1 MADNINNYKSVI
13 TMDPADYDWDVIKDG
28 YQEESKEEKEMAKNT
43 KLVMIENSPN
53 AFSTEDVITNDLLEV
68 CNEEERNKLID
79 LTDRFNKTSK
89 GKDMSLNEV
98 FCLWQEYKE
107 NFEGVEEE
115 LNINE
120 EFDRLNNPAEW
131 ERLKERL
138 KAEEQL
144 EDKKDNAE
152 VTEEKEEKTMTNAPL
167 SMSAYKAQI
176 QAELEATKNV
186 SFAKDTKAPKKFAQK
201 ETLGLNHM
209 VVEKIEYIT
218 LKYEANEDKGKNARF
233 ARAWKITLKDE
244 NIPPIIINDTVF
256 LYDGDKRVENIDIY
270 DAIVNGAGN
279 IGIYFTVKEDAIK
292 NKKADEL
299 TPEDLI
305 PHELNGQRIWRPAK
319 QELFALAK
327 QLKVAEL
334 DFNDDESIKIPK
346 DFKAA
351 IYVYEDVV
359 KDKVVKHVKGEIKKF
374 QTIEYFYNASFVKPE
389 DVHNMKYGRAFTTSE
404 NAAHRAELRELPG
417 VVRYLESC

>member
-1 MADNINNYKSVI
+1 MAKNNMNNSTVI
-13 TMDPADYDWDVIKDG
+13 TN
-28 YQEESKEEKEMAKNT
+28 EESNANAKVNENKEEKKMT
-43 KLVMIENSPN
+43 KAINMN
-53 AFSTEDVITNDLLEV
+53 AY
-68 CNEEERNKLID
+68 
-79 LTDRFNKTSK
+79 
-89 GKDMSLNEV
+89 M
-98 FCLWQEYKE
+98 
-107 NFEGVEEE
+107 
-115 LNINE
+115 
-120 EFDRLNNPAEW
+120 
-131 ERLKERL
+131 
-138 KAEEQL
+138 
-144 EDKKDNAE
+144 
-152 VTEEKEEKTMTNAPL
+152 
-167 SMSAYKAQI
+167 AQI
-176 QAELEATKNV
+176 QAELETTKNV
-186 SFAKDTKAPKKFAQK
+186 SFAKDAAAPKKFAQK
-201 ETLGLNHM
+201 ETTGLNYM

-244 NIPPIIINDTVF
+244 TIPPIIINDTVF
-256 LYDGDKRVENIDIY
+256 LYSGDNRETDVDIY

-279 IGIYFTVKEDAIK
+279 IGVYFTVKEDAIK

-305 PHELNGQRIWRPAK
+305 PHELNGERIWRPAK
-319 QELFALAK
+319 QELLALAK
-327 QLKVAEL
+327 QLGVAEL

-359 KDKVVKHVKGEIKKF
+359 KDKVVKHVEGEIKKF
-374 QTIEYFYNASFVKPE
+374 QTIQYYYNASFIKPE